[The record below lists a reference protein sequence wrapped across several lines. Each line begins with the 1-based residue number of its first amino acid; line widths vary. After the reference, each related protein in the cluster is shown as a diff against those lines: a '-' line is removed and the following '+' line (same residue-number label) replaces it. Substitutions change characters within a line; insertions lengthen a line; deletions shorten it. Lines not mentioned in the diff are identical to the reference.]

1 VIVKNAFLALQL
13 SKSTLFDTQTHNYET
28 REGGGCL
35 SMISPGDYLV
45 WDIGFAFD
53 LELGKDG
60 NMATLSAVIQAD
72 KEV

>member
-1 VIVKNAFLALQL
+1 MNAFLALPT
-13 SKSTLFDTQTHNYET
+13 SKVHFSTHKHTTKR
-28 REGGGCL
+28 RERGGCL

-45 WDIGFAFD
+45 WDIGFTFD

-60 NMATLSAVIQAD
+60 NMAVLSAVIQAD